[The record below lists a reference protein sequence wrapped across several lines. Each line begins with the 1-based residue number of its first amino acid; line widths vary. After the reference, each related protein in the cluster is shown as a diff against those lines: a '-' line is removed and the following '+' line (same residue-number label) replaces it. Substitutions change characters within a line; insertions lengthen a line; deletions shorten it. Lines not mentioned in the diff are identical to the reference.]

1 MSNYKISKTD
11 SAPRNLQSVVFEIL
25 RTATIGF
32 VMSVCLSV
40 CMHIWLAGRP
50 SVRPSARM
58 EHLGSHWTV
67 FHKL

>member
-40 CMHIWLAGRP
+40 CMHKWLAGRP
-50 SVRPSARM
+50 SVRPSVCPYGTPW
-58 EHLGSHWTV
+58 LSLDGFS
-67 FHKL
+67 